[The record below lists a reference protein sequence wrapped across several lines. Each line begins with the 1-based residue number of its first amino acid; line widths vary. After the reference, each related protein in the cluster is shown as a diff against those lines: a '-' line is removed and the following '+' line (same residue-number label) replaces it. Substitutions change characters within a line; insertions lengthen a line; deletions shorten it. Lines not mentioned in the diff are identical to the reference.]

1 MLKLKKIK
9 HYFVQINSFS
19 FDNSYFM
26 DLTWRFNWLKKIAL
40 LYFWNWHQI
49 MSLSLTYQQL
59 KISIFLIFSK
69 YSMELLA
76 FY

>member
-1 MLKLKKIK
+1 
-9 HYFVQINSFS
+9 
-19 FDNSYFM
+19 
-26 DLTWRFNWLKKIAL
+26 
-40 LYFWNWHQI
+40 